1 MKDLVLNFL
10 FRVVMG
16 IIGIY
21 LCNTVLSS
29 LGIVLYIG
37 INLLNLLVI
46 GLFGISGFGLILAIS
61 IFSVL

>member
-46 GLFGISGFGLILAIS
+46 GLFGISGFGLILTIS